1 MVMRN
6 KKGQYTK
13 GAKGK
18 ARKPKARK
26 AKKTHRM
33 PDGRVMSGLKHSSKS
48 KLVLGE
54 KEKPS
59 PYKGRAKAKSNG
71 YY

>member
-6 KKGQYTK
+6 KKGQYAK
-13 GAKGK
+13 GAKS
-18 ARKPKARK
+18 KPRK
-26 AKKTHRM
+26 AKPRKAKTHRM

-54 KEKPS
+54 KERPS
-59 PYKGRAKAKSNG
+59 SYKGKAKAKSNG

>member
-6 KKGQYTK
+6 KKGQYAK
-13 GAKGK
+13 GAKSKPRK
-18 ARKPKARK
+18 AKARK
-26 AKKTHRM
+26 AKTHRM